1 MSVVNKVVVFD
12 LDETLGY
19 FQEFGVLWSSLEVKY
34 SDKVQFDN
42 KLFNSL
48 LDLYPDLLRPKI
60 IDILEMIV
68 KYQSVKKVCP
78 LLLMIYTNNN
88 GGKEWVDL
96 IINYF
101 KSKVVGLKF
110 DHIINAFKINDKII
124 EPSRTG
130 YEKKHS
136 DFLKITKLPKNT
148 QICFIDD
155 VFHPQMEN
163 DNIVYLHIKPYTYDL
178 DASQFMGPLM
188 KHNIFGAKDFIDEET
203 LELLK
208 LNLDNGYTNEQ
219 DNGKKSELEQKVD
232 IIVSKQLQ
240 CFLQEFILEVGDEY

>member
-1 MSVVNKVVVFD
+1 
-12 LDETLGY
+12 
-19 FQEFGVLWSSLEVKY
+19 
-34 SDKVQFDN
+34 
-42 KLFNSL
+42 
-48 LDLYPDLLRPKI
+48 
-60 IDILEMIV
+60 
-68 KYQSVKKVCP
+68 
-78 LLLMIYTNNN
+78 
-88 GGKEWVDL
+88 
-96 IINYF
+96 
-101 KSKVVGLKF
+101 
-110 DHIINAFKINDKII
+110 
-124 EPSRTG
+124 
-130 YEKKHS
+130 
-136 DFLKITKLPKNT
+136 
-148 QICFIDD
+148 
-155 VFHPQMEN
+155 MEN